1 MMIHLKKI
9 FPSLIR
15 YQEKSPDM
23 SDAYQWFVTDNGEI
37 IGIQKNELTPKDMKL
52 LTAFLSPYNNKMP
65 TPTKAEKYWLDLLH
79 DGKGI
84 DIADDTKQTPF
95 RFVYFSI
102 KKNQIPAHAFKAAI
116 HELFDEPVPILWENE
131 HEGIM
136 VDELK
141 SHPDERISYEQIIDI
156 LMSDLN
162 GTIHFYVGA
171 YMDDL
176 YNVSDYYT
184 SIIQGA
190 KSVFAHTSKSVI
202 TYAEAVP
209 FMLVNQME
217 DSFKSLLATTVL
229 NEFADE
235 EDFLHML
242 QTFIRCNLNITLTA
256 KELYMHRN
264 TLQYRLDKF
273 REKTGLDVREFHQA
287 FTVYLALLANM
298 HKE

>member
-15 YQEKSPDM
+15 YHEKSPDI

-65 TPTKAEKYWLDLLH
+65 IPTKAEKYWLDLLH
-79 DGKGI
+79 DDSGGN
-84 DIADDTKQTPF
+84 IAGDTKQTPF

-102 KKNQIPAHAFKAAI
+102 KKNQIPAPAFKAAI
-116 HELFDEPVPILWENE
+116 HELFAEPVPILWENE

-141 SHPDERISYEQIIDI
+141 LQPDERISYEQIIDI

-162 GTIHFYVGA
+162 GAIHFYVGA

-176 YNVSDYYT
+176 YNVKDYYT

-190 KSVFAHTSKSVI
+190 KSVFAYTSKSVI

-209 FMLVNQME
+209 FMLMDQTE
-217 DSFKSLLATTVL
+217 GSFKQLLASTIL
-229 NEFADE
+229 KEFADE

-242 QTFIRCNLNITLTA
+242 QTFIGCNLNITLTA

-273 REKTGLDVREFHQA
+273 QEKTGMDVREFHQA